1 MLGVA
6 SVFHIDI
13 INLGNT
19 FTEPM
24 TKHYL
29 QLSNQRIWHKN
40 FNWLVCYCLKGYIH
54 IIFVSVH
61 DSRYKFEQGYVIL
74 TYLISNTVILA
85 LLSHA
90 MQMRSI
96 NHKCYHFFLENVIVC
111 SVEKTA
117 DAATREL
124 SIPSTQDPLLSNFSK
139 EGGVESY
146 RSKLSSKTEP
156 LVICIGM
163 SDLWQ

>member
-13 INLGNT
+13 INLGGNT

-29 QLSNQRIWHKN
+29 QLSNLRIWHKN

-61 DSRYKFEQGYVIL
+61 DSRYKFEQGCVIL
-74 TYLISNTVILA
+74 TYLISNTVILV

-90 MQMRSI
+90 MRMRSI
-96 NHKCYHFFLENVIVC
+96 NHKCYQFFFGKCYCSFGGKNCRCCNTGVVHSICWVI
-111 SVEKTA
+111 SAKRVEWSLT
-117 DAATREL
+117 
-124 SIPSTQDPLLSNFSK
+124 
-139 EGGVESY
+139 
-146 RSKLSSKTEP
+146 KLSSKTEP